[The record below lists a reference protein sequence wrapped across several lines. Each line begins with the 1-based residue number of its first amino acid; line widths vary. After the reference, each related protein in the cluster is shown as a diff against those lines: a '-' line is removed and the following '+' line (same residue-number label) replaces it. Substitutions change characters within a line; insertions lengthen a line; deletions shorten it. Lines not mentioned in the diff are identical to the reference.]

1 MYMYLYYH
9 RISHSIEHSNNKNPT
24 TYGIGNPGPGFG
36 QAQTSGRVK
45 PVNGIPTFLSLEIGS
60 QKAIQI

>member
-1 MYMYLYYH
+1 MAH
-9 RISHSIEHSNNKNPT
+9 D
-24 TYGIGNPGPGFG
+24 IGNPGPSFG
-36 QAQTSGRVK
+36 QAQTCGRVK

>member
-1 MYMYLYYH
+1 MA
-9 RISHSIEHSNNKNPT
+9 
-24 TYGIGNPGPGFG
+24 YGIGNPGPGFG
-36 QAQTSGRVK
+36 QETKCGRVK